1 MVYVDVPVQ
10 LLRRDTLR
18 AALRGSSP
26 AMTAAAAMSVLAN
39 RAVDLPVR
47 DDLLEETAGA
57 EDVAD
62 SVRAAALRALG
73 AVAPDRAVALA
84 RDLRDPGERLA
95 LAAVSTLGRLG
106 GPDDLATVSTLG
118 RLGGPD
124 DLAAVSTLGRLGGP
138 DDLAVVERA
147 GRDASPL
154 LDARAT
160 FARTMLVHRF
170 GLAEQVE
177 PPPADLLSEPGPAG
191 TAFASTPT
199 GALRASTVLAAV
211 RADLPEVSGDT
222 HDVLDIACRDRV
234 LHLVVRRDLADPGAR
249 RELLGAPAVLG
260 AVATR
265 DDEFDTVSVAL
276 VVLSRPTAPDAFA
289 LTVARMTGEPVHAG
303 TARLMPDGDL
313 AADLLAVRHPG
324 APACRIRAL
333 ASGSGVEVFGRTGR
347 TAVEPR
353 RTPERRPEGD
363 PSSTPPA

>member
-47 DDLLEETAGA
+47 DDLPEETAGA

-95 LAAVSTLGRLG
+95 
-106 GPDDLATVSTLG
+106 
-118 RLGGPD
+118 
-124 DLAAVSTLGRLGGP
+124 LAAVSTLGRLGGP

>member
-106 GPDDLATVSTLG
+106 GPDDLAT
-118 RLGGPD
+118 
-124 DLAAVSTLGRLGGP
+124 VSTLGRLGGP